1 MVELVAQALTASD
14 PATLRSELRRGL
26 RRKARAA
33 RAALPPEE
41 RRRAERAISR
51 HLIAHLR
58 GNGSLAPR
66 TRIAGYHAVRS
77 EIGIADFLAC
87 AIDAQCSV
95 FLPRVTAPR
104 LGRMTFS
111 PAAATRRYGAFGIP
125 EPDSRERIDARWLH
139 IVLLPLVGFDDEGNR
154 LGSGAGFYDR
164 ALAFRAW
171 RDHWRGPQLIGVAH
185 SCQRTVALPTLPT
198 DIPLDAV
205 VTEKGFFSL
214 SGATR

>member
-1 MVELVAQALTASD
+1 MRVLQLAESKAVEWDKKRV
-14 PATLRSELRRGL
+14 G
-26 RRKARAA
+26 
-33 RAALPPEE
+33 
-41 RRRAERAISR
+41 
-51 HLIAHLR
+51 HLAY
-58 GNGSLAPR
+58 AM
-66 TRIAGYHAVRS
+66 A
-77 EIGIADFLAC
+77 
-87 AIDAQCSV
+87 AQCSV

-111 PAAATRRYGAFGIP
+111 PATATRRRGAFGIP
-125 EPDSRERIDARWLH
+125 EPDSRERIDARWLQV
-139 IVLLPLVGFDDEGNR
+139 VLLPLVGFDDEGNR

-171 RDHWRGPQLIGVAH
+171 RDHWRGPRLIGVAH
-185 SCQRTVALPTLPT
+185 SCQRTATLPTLPT

>member
-1 MVELVAQALTASD
+1 MVELVAQTLTASD

-33 RAALPPEE
+33 RAALPLEE
-41 RRRAERAISR
+41 RRRAERAISH
-51 HLIAHLR
+51 HLIVHLR
-58 GNGSLAPR
+58 STGSLSPH
-66 TRIAGYHAVRS
+66 TRIAGYLAVRS
-77 EIGIADFLAC
+77 EISVADFLAR
-87 AIDAQCSV
+87 AIDARCKV

-111 PAAATRRYGAFGIP
+111 PAAASRRRGAFGIP
-125 EPDSRERIDARWLH
+125 EPDSRERLDARWLQV
-139 IVLLPLVGFDDEGNR
+139 VLLPLVGFDDEGNR

-164 ALAFRAW
+164 ALAFRAM

-185 SCQRTVALPTLPT
+185 SCQRTALLPTLPT

-205 VTEKGFFSL
+205 VTENGFFSL

>member
-1 MVELVAQALTASD
+1 MELVAQALKASD
-14 PATLRSELRRGL
+14 PAALRGELRREL

-33 RAALPPEE
+33 RAALPFEE
-41 RRRAERAISR
+41 RRHAEQAIAR
-51 HLIAHLR
+51 HLAAHLR
-58 GNGSLAPR
+58 GTGSLSPR
-66 TRIAGYHAVRS
+66 TRIAGYLAVRS
-77 EIGIADFLAC
+77 EIGVADFLAY
-87 AIDAQCSV
+87 AMAAQCSV

-111 PAAATRRYGAFGIP
+111 PATATRRRGAFGIP
-125 EPDSRERIDARWLH
+125 EPDSCERIDARWLQV
-139 IVLLPLVGFDDEGNR
+139 VLLPLVGFDDEGNR

-171 RDHWRGPQLIGVAH
+171 RDHWRGPRLIGVAH
-185 SCQRTVALPTLPT
+185 SCQRTAALPTLPT

-205 VTEKGFFSL
+205 VTEKGFVSL

>member
-1 MVELVAQALTASD
+1 VELVAQALKASD
-14 PATLRSELRRGL
+14 PAALRGELRREL

-33 RAALPPEE
+33 RAALPFEE
-41 RRRAERAISR
+41 RRHAEQAIAC
-51 HLIAHLR
+51 HLAAHLR
-58 GNGSLAPR
+58 GTGLLSPR
-66 TRIAGYHAVRS
+66 TRIAGYLAVRS
-77 EIGIADFLAC
+77 EIGVADFLAH
-87 AIDAQCSV
+87 AMAAQCSV
-95 FLPRVTAPR
+95 FLPRVTAAR

-111 PAAATRRYGAFGIP
+111 PATATRRRGAFGIP
-125 EPDSRERIDARWLH
+125 EPDSRERIDARWLQ

-171 RDHWRGPQLIGVAH
+171 RDHWRGPRLIGVAH
-185 SCQRTVALPTLPT
+185 SCQRTAALPTLPT

-205 VTEKGFFSL
+205 VTEKGFFPL

>member
-1 MVELVAQALTASD
+1 MVELVAQALTAGD
-14 PATLRSELRRGL
+14 PATLRSVL

-33 RAALPPEE
+33 RAALPLEE
-41 RRRAERAISR
+41 RRHAEQAIAR
-51 HLIAHLR
+51 HLAAHLR
-58 GNGSLAPR
+58 GTGSLSPR
-66 TRIAGYHAVRS
+66 TRIAGYLAVRS

-111 PAAATRRYGAFGIP
+111 PATANRRRGAFGIP
-125 EPDSRERIDARWLH
+125 EPDSRERIDARWLQV
-139 IVLLPLVGFDDEGNR
+139 VLLPLVGFDDEGNR

-171 RDHWRGPQLIGVAH
+171 RDHWRGPRLIGVAH
-185 SCQRTVALPTLPT
+185 SCQRTAALPTLPT

>member
-1 MVELVAQALTASD
+1 MELVAQALKASD
-14 PATLRSELRRGL
+14 PAALRGELRREL

-33 RAALPPEE
+33 RAALPFEE
-41 RRRAERAISR
+41 RRHAEQAIAH
-51 HLIAHLR
+51 HLAAHLR
-58 GNGSLAPR
+58 GTGSLSPR
-66 TRIAGYHAVRS
+66 TRIAGYLAVRS
-77 EIGIADFLAC
+77 EIGVADFLAY
-87 AIDAQCSV
+87 AMAAQCSV

-111 PAAATRRYGAFGIP
+111 PATATRRRGAFGIP
-125 EPDSRERIDARWLH
+125 EPDSCERIDARWLQV
-139 IVLLPLVGFDDEGNR
+139 VLLPLVGFDDEGNR

-171 RDHWRGPQLIGVAH
+171 RDHWRGPRLIGVAH
-185 SCQRTVALPTLPT
+185 SCQRTAALPTLPT

-205 VTEKGFFSL
+205 VTEKGFFFL

>member
-26 RRKARAA
+26 RRQARAA

-51 HLIAHLR
+51 HLIVHLR
-58 GNGSLAPR
+58 GTGSLSPR
-66 TRIAGYHAVRS
+66 TRIAGYLAVRS

-95 FLPRVTAPR
+95 YLPRVTAPR

-111 PAAATRRYGAFGIP
+111 PAAATRRRGAFGIP
-125 EPDSRERIDARWLH
+125 EPDSRERIDARWLQ

-185 SCQRTVALPTLPT
+185 SCQRTAALPTLPT

-205 VTEKGFFSL
+205 VTENGFFSL

>member
-1 MVELVAQALTASD
+1 MELVAQALKASD
-14 PATLRSELRRGL
+14 PAALRGELRREL

-33 RAALPPEE
+33 RAALPFEE
-41 RRRAERAISR
+41 RRHAEQAIAR
-51 HLIAHLR
+51 HLAAHLR
-58 GNGSLAPR
+58 GTGSLSPR
-66 TRIAGYHAVRS
+66 TRIAGYLAVRS
-77 EIGIADFLAC
+77 EIGVADFLAY
-87 AIDAQCSV
+87 AMAAQCSV

-111 PAAATRRYGAFGIP
+111 PATATRRRGAFGIP
-125 EPDSRERIDARWLH
+125 EPDSCERIDARWLQV
-139 IVLLPLVGFDDEGNR
+139 VLLPLVGFDDEGNR

-164 ALAFRAW
+164 ALAFRAR
-171 RDHWRGPQLIGVAH
+171 RDHWRGPRLIGVAH
-185 SCQRTVALPTLPT
+185 SCQRTATLPTLPT